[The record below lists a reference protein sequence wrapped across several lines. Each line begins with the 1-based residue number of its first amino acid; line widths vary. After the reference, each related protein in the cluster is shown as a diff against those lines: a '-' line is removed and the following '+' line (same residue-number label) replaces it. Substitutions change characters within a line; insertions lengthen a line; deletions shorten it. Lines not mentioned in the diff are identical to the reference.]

1 MNVTGM
7 DEKSEG
13 EDSCDV
19 SSTTGPLVAAI
30 TFLPASAPSSQ
41 TAPQPGNKKQVNR
54 GRWTKEEDEK
64 LKELLTMYGDSNWS
78 FIASQFPDRSD
89 VQCQQRWDKVVN
101 PLLIKGPWTKDEDD
115 KVVQLVAQYGP
126 KKWTLIARH
135 LKGRIGKQCRE
146 RWHNHL
152 NPDIN
157 KSAWTDQE
165 EGLII
170 QAHTEWGNQ
179 WAKIAKLLPG
189 RTDNS
194 IKNHWNSTLKRKA
207 EALLRGSPN
216 IPQSRR
222 KRKKKITPYGCD
234 DPQVVQQCYQNTAIE
249 TIKSEVQSQPVSGTS
264 GSSHKN
270 ESDMHESQSSAS
282 TFDDGL
288 NDLSDL
294 LSPMNQ
300 EVIEREV
307 AELAG
312 ASGPFASS
320 FSMLESLCNPDGLCF
335 SHPAFDFSP
344 DKFAANEDNDS
355 RCMLTTP
362 LVRPYR
368 HAPGILRN
376 SRTRMQASTPKYD
389 GPAFSSAGSRMN
401 TSPPAFVPKPFDAT
415 EVTPLKSCRS
425 FADHNFETP
434 PSSDISMIKSDKENQ
449 SPHRKR
455 FRNQLS
461 AWGWEMSS
469 TPKVAADPFSLTET
483 PVSTLCRLSVDA
495 DVNDTT
501 LFACLLSQSKS
512 LLHDSS
518 LNIFS
523 PPSILKETINN
534 EMPHDKH
541 IRSSTP
547 LSSDLSDQR
556 RDRDVSGCLPV
567 PGVTS
572 SPSEIELVAVQCFS
586 CANDRGSYDHSFC
599 DAQFRRLSYENYL
612 RFGCKCS
619 VYFAHLPH
627 LCTDHRSP
635 LSHSDHQHS

>member
-1 MNVTGM
+1 MNVTGIV
-7 DEKSEG
+7 DVKSEG

-30 TFLPASAPSSQ
+30 TFLPSSAPSSQ
-41 TAPQPGNKKQVNR
+41 LVPHNSMNKKQVNR
-54 GRWTKEEDEK
+54 GRWVKEEDEK
-64 LKELLTMYGDSNWS
+64 LKELVSMYGDTNWS
-78 FIASQFPDRSD
+78 FIASQFADRSD

-101 PLLIKGPWTKDEDD
+101 PQLIKGPWTREEDD
-115 KVVQLVAQYGP
+115 KVVELVSQYGP

-157 KSAWTDQE
+157 KSAWTDE
-165 EGLII
+165 EEKLII
-170 QAHTEWGNQ
+170 DAHTEWGNQ

-222 KRKKKITPYGCD
+222 KRKKKILVPQPGSDDVHLMHQPHWAKNAEMETVTPS
-234 DPQVVQQCYQNTAIE
+234 AL
-249 TIKSEVQSQPVSGTS
+249 QSQPVSGTS
-264 GSSHKN
+264 SSNKN
-270 ESDMHESQSSAS
+270 EADMHESQSSAS

-312 ASGPFASS
+312 ASGPFAAS
-320 FSMLESLCNPDGLCF
+320 FSMLESLCNGDGLCF
-335 SHPAFDFSP
+335 SSPSASRQAFDFSP
-344 DKFAANEDNDS
+344 DKIAARDDNS
-355 RCMLTTP
+355 PMLTTP
-362 LVRPYR
+362 VVREFRQTPN
-368 HAPGILRN
+368 ILKN
-376 SRTRMQASTPKYD
+376 SRTRLHASTPKNEETV
-389 GPAFSSAGSRMN
+389 FTSVCSRMN
-401 TSPPAFVPKPFDAT
+401 TCSPALVSKPFDVT

-425 FADHNFETP
+425 FAGHNYETP

-455 FRNQLS
+455 FRNLHS

-483 PVSTLCRLSVDA
+483 PVS
-495 DVNDTT
+495 
-501 LFACLLSQSKS
+501 CLL
-512 LLHDSS
+512 H
-518 LNIFS
+518 
-523 PPSILKETINN
+523 
-534 EMPHDKH
+534 
-541 IRSSTP
+541 
-547 LSSDLSDQR
+547 
-556 RDRDVSGCLPV
+556 
-567 PGVTS
+567 
-572 SPSEIELVAVQCFS
+572 A
-586 CANDRGSYDHSFC
+586 
-599 DAQFRRLSYENYL
+599 
-612 RFGCKCS
+612 
-619 VYFAHLPH
+619 
-627 LCTDHRSP
+627 
-635 LSHSDHQHS
+635 